1 MNRISGAMIG
11 GVLTLAAA
19 LPAAQ
24 AATVNVSGTN
34 VTYTYDSDQFAGFGA
49 TVSVVG
55 DALRILLRSFDV
67 SDTSSSPGPSL
78 ANGTFVFTATMHN
91 SAASFGNIAMSEEG
105 DYLLQDFT
113 PNNVQGASVSGQFRA
128 FDNQS
133 VSSEIRNFNAGSLT
147 VLNTPFVD
155 FDTRPWSASALTTS
169 VAGWAS
175 SSVTLQLQN
184 LLTAFAGGDDL
195 SFIEKKSI
203 VISPTVSISTPVP
216 VPPALWLMGT
226 ALLALAGI
234 RRRA

>member
-1 MNRISGAMIG
+1 MKRFSSAVLGGLFALTAM
-11 GVLTLAAA
+11 VPT
-19 LPAAQ
+19 AQ
-24 AATVNVSGTN
+24 AATVSVAGTN
-34 VTYTYDSDQFAGFGA
+34 VTYTYDTDQFIGFGA

-55 DALRILLRSFDV
+55 DALRILLTSFDV
-67 SDTSSSPGPSL
+67 SDTSASPGPSL
-78 ANGTFVFTATMHN
+78 TNGTFVFNATMHN
-91 SAASFGNIAMSEEG
+91 SAATFGNIAMSEEG
-105 DYLLQDFT
+105 DYLLQNFT

-133 VSSEIRNFNAGSLT
+133 AGSDIKNFNAGSLT

-155 FDTRPWSASALTTS
+155 FDTHPWSATALTTAVS
-169 VAGWAS
+169 GWGS

-203 VISPTVSISTPVP
+203 IITPNVSISTPVP
-216 VPPALWLMGT
+216 VPPAVWLMGT